1 MLCVWPTGG
10 SLPPLCLHPTI
21 RMLTHGVLS
30 CRPWALKL
38 LANSLAPSIYGHD
51 TIKEGMVLMLMGG
64 MERVVG
70 NMHIRCVVVRHG
82 RAFMLCRGLAVVVG
96 LLPDRWSYDCTY
108 LCPATLLPGLRS
120 QLAHAPAFAVAA
132 WQPMLCAAGVGGC
145 DSSVAPPVGQ
155 QSAALAYAFAC

>member
-1 MLCVWPTGG
+1 
-10 SLPPLCLHPTI
+10 
-21 RMLTHGVLS
+21 MLTHGVLS

-70 NMHIRCVVVRHG
+70 NMHIRCGVLRHG

-96 LLPDRWSYDCTY
+96 LLPACWPYDYSLY
-108 LCPATLLPGLRS
+108 LCPATLLPGCAASLHMRLHLLSLRLAADALRS
-120 QLAHAPAFAVAA
+120 
-132 WQPMLCAAGVGGC
+132 WCC
-145 DSSVAPPVGQ
+145 DSSVAPPVGL
-155 QSAALAYAFAC
+155 QSEGLT